1 MLGII
6 LTLAMFISRVK
17 NKLKYITE
25 FITKEEKKTKKL
37 SKTVQKFIAQSI
49 PMVQFDKTPT
59 QSPTSKWLIITVPL
73 ETHN

>member
-25 FITKEEKKTKKL
+25 FITKE
-37 SKTVQKFIAQSI
+37 
-49 PMVQFDKTPT
+49 
-59 QSPTSKWLIITVPL
+59 
-73 ETHN
+73 